1 MFSRF
6 TTRLSLTTHSLP
18 RFYSSV
24 AMESAADSLAQAAA
38 RAVPAATTT
47 TPASAVATTSSTAA
61 AATTAAVFN
70 TLLETIDPTTITYS
84 SSDLEDPIPEFS
96 QPHTRT
102 VLETAAQILR
112 TGQVVGMPTETVY
125 GLAANALDSVAA
137 QRIFKAKNRPQDNPL
152 IVHVASLK
160 MLRSILKDQEI
171 PTVYSDLIR
180 TSWPGPLTLLFPR
193 SSLIPDEIT
202 CGQPTVAVRFP
213 SHPITRALIWA
224 CNLPLAAPSANSSG
238 KPSPTLASHVMD
250 DLSGKIPMVINGG
263 QCSFGIESTVV
274 DGLRVPPAILRPGGV
289 TYEQIRQVRGMEQ
302 IQVYKK
308 HFTDAAMEQAP
319 TTPGM
324 KYRHYSPEAEVV
336 LVEYI
341 KPGMMT
347 VYTNGSGSSGSVES
361 SSSSSSSLSP
371 ASSSTLASLSA
382 SSLSPSPS
390 PNAATTEQYSLIL
403 KEIEKLKQEG
413 KKRFGILRTSFTLST
428 TNTTT
433 ACNESDSSSGSGSG
447 SRGGSG
453 DASQINGSL
462 SSDSCVI
469 EFPLGQGSKPEDV
482 ARELFRGLRYL
493 DGQNVDCI
501 FVEGISEEDEGLAVM
516 NRVRKAASRTI
527 SPDTTTFL

>member
-1 MFSRF
+1 
-6 TTRLSLTTHSLP
+6 
-18 RFYSSV
+18 
-24 AMESAADSLAQAAA
+24 MESADSPAQAAA
-38 RAVPAATTT
+38 RAVPATTT
-47 TPASAVATTSSTAA
+47 TPASGVATASSTATAA
-61 AATTAAVFN
+61 AAAAVFN

-96 QPHTRT
+96 QPHTRA

-171 PTVYSDLIR
+171 PAVYSDLIR

-250 DLSGKIPMVINGG
+250 DLRGKIPMVINGG
-263 QCSFGIESTVV
+263 QCTFGIESTVV

-302 IQVYKK
+302 VQVYKK

-341 KPGMMT
+341 KPGTT
-347 VYTNGSGSSGSVES
+347 VYTNGSGSVES
-361 SSSSSSSLSP
+361 SLSSSSLSP
-371 ASSSTLASLSA
+371 ASSSTLASS
-382 SSLSPSPS
+382 SSLSSSPSPS
-390 PNAATTEQYSLIL
+390 PNAAITEQYSLIL
-403 KEIEKLKQEG
+403 KEIEKLKREG
-413 KKRFGILRTSFTLST
+413 KKRFGILRTSFTLSPT
-428 TNTTT
+428 DTIT
-433 ACNESDSSSGSGSG
+433 ACGSGNG
-447 SRGGSG
+447 SHS
-453 DASQINGSL
+453 NGSL